1 MKLKQIESILKQ
13 EKTIIVAETPYCQ
26 WLGNGSAFY
35 PVHGLPKLTKENI
48 FTLFDIAEDK
58 REKFYFEERP
68 LPTYLNFEDS
78 DSTEVMLERG
88 TIAFFAEGRALEPLK
103 TSQGI
108 AFINSRYLKPFSD
121 EVNGYELYERTDK
134 NGRIYIAVKAG
145 FILLGVIAPYD
156 LVSDKF
162 IQTLESVLEL
172 SRVAW
177 YNKAQKITAA
187 REQMSIDDSEE
198 EKEE

>member
-48 FTLFDIAEDK
+48 FTLFDVAEDK

-68 LPTYLNFEDS
+68 LPAFLNFEDS

-88 TIAFFAEGRALEPLK
+88 AIAFFAEGRALEPLK

-121 EVNGYELYERTDK
+121 EVNGYELYERTDE

-162 IQTLESVLEL
+162 MNFSKSSL
-172 SRVAW
+172 
-177 YNKAQKITAA
+177 
-187 REQMSIDDSEE
+187 
-198 EKEE
+198 